1 MAAITNPLMGR
12 SRRQQGKRLGREED
26 IGFENRRIVG
36 DYVAELRRKRGLTQ
50 LEVAKS
56 MGMRDAAVSAIEL
69 GRNSLPPERMAPW
82 ADILGVDRRQFA
94 KHITRY
100 YNPWLF
106 SMLFPKEMPEEAL
119 EGLPERLV
127 DHRK

>member
-12 SRRQQGKRLGREED
+12 RLGREED
-26 IGFENRRIVG
+26 MGMQNRRIIG
-36 DYVAELRRKRGLTQ
+36 DYIAELRRKRGLTQ

-56 MGMRDAAVSAIEL
+56 LGMRDAAVSAIEL
-69 GRNSLPPERMAPW
+69 GRNSLPPERMAEL
-82 ADILGVDRRQFA
+82 ADILGVNRVTFA
-94 KHITRY
+94 KNVTRH

-106 SMLFPKEMPEEAL
+106 SMLFPKELPEQAL
-119 EGLPERLV
+119 VGLPERLV